1 MKKIIFLS
9 LLSLTGFF
17 ISAQSGTTI
26 IDSILS
32 NSIYR
37 KFRLYVPASYTSS
50 SAVPLLFNLH
60 GLGSNASQQQL
71 YGNFMPIADTAK
83 FLIVHPE
90 GTAPFGSQ
98 YFNAGFGFGANDVL
112 FMSDLI
118 DSLKSIYN
126 IDEERVYSCGMSNGG
141 IMSYYL
147 ACMSPNRFTAI
158 ASVTGTM
165 LNPWFSLAPGRPF
178 PVMEIHG
185 INDATVPYNG
195 DATFAHIDSVVKK
208 WAVHNQCNLTPLTY
222 SVPDVVPGD
231 GATAVNYRY
240 TGGVNNADVELYKV
254 LNGAHTWPGAPVAI
268 NVTCMDFN
276 ASAEIWRFF
285 SKYRKNLLTNVTTH
299 RQDAVQMTVFPNPA
313 AEEVFVKCTKGL
325 NPDIRITDVNGQ
337 QLKTD
342 YIKHSEGFLI
352 SLHQI
357 PEGFYFINI
366 SKDGKI
372 LGTKKLIKI
381 AQE

>member
-1 MKKIIFLS
+1 MKKLLLFS
-9 LLSLTGFF
+9 LFVITGFF
-17 ISAQSGTTI
+17 ISAQNGITI
-26 IDSILS
+26 TDSIIS
-32 NSIYR
+32 NSVYR
-37 KFRLYVPASYTSS
+37 KFRLYVPSSYSS
-50 SAVPLLFNLH
+50 SISVPLLFNLH

-118 DSLKSIYN
+118 DSLQLLYN

-147 ACMSPNRFTAI
+147 ACMSPSRFTAI

-165 LNPWFSLAPGRPF
+165 LNPWFSLAPNRPF

-185 INDATVPYNG
+185 TNDATVPYNG

-208 WAVHNQCNLTPLTY
+208 WATHNQCNLTPVTY
-222 SVPDVVPGD
+222 SVPDIVPGD
-231 GATAVNYRY
+231 GATAINYRY
-240 TGGVNNADVELYKV
+240 TGGINNADVELYKI

-285 SKYRKNLLTNVTTH
+285 SKYRKNLLTNILSQQKEELQIH
-299 RQDAVQMTVFPNPA
+299 VFPNPA
-313 AEEVFVKCTKGL
+313 AEEIFIKDSNAEKK
-325 NPDIRITDVNGQ
+325 DIEIISQTGQLIKTENIIHKEGVLINVNHLPVG
-337 QLKTD
+337 
-342 YIKHSEGFLI
+342 I
-352 SLHQI
+352 
-357 PEGFYFINI
+357 YFIKV
-366 SKDGKI
+366 SVSGKV
-372 LGTKKLIKI
+372 LGTKKFIKVS
-381 AQE
+381 QP